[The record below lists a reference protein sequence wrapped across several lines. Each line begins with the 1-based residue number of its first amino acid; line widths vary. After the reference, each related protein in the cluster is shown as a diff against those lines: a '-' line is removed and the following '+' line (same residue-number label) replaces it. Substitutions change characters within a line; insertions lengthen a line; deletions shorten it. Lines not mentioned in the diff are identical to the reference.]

1 MKERQEE
8 KSEKVPSGSDAS
20 GTEPTDQ
27 IVSRLKAAVRQRQAE
42 WETVPDLGE
51 GLRGRLLELQ
61 EMEAVDEPL
70 PVSPRPVLGHL
81 IIFMRKVVY
90 HLFLKWYLRALVER
104 DNRFRQ
110 VAVRLLSEL
119 IEERYEVERRLRRLE
134 SERRVSSGTS
144 TEPADDQA

>member
-1 MKERQEE
+1 ME
-8 KSEKVPSGSDAS
+8 KNRDEHAAGAAAGADGANGESVAEV
-20 GTEPTDQ
+20 
-27 IVSRLKAAVRQRQAE
+27 VLRLKAAVRQRQAE

-70 PVSPRPVLGHL
+70 PVSPRPVLGRL
-81 IIFMRKVVY
+81 IVFVRKVVY
-90 HLFLKWYLRALVER
+90 HLFLKWYLRTLVER

-110 VAVRLLSEL
+110 LTVRLLSEL

-134 SERRVSSGTS
+134 SERRGAPDRPSDSA
-144 TEPADDQA
+144 EEEA